1 MKKSSIKELDR
12 EAFDRIVTLAQEERK
27 PFEEIKKEFGLS
39 EKEVTEIMRKRL
51 SADNFELWKKKAAAK
66 KPKPKPMSF
75 NSFEDDD
82 LDSKYYIRNKF

>member
-1 MKKSSIKELDR
+1 MKKSSTKELDR
-12 EAFDRIVTLAQEERK
+12 EAFDRIITLAQEERK

-51 SADNFELWKKKAAAK
+51 SADNFELWKKKVSAK

-75 NSFEDDD
+75 DSFEVDD
-82 LDSKYYIRNKF
+82 LDSMYYIRNKF